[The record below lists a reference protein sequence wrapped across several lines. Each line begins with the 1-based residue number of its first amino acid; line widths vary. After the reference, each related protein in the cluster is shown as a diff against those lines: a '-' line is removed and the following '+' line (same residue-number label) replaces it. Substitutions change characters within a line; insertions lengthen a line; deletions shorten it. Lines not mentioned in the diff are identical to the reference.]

1 MATTQ
6 GTPPPDEPGITSKI
20 GQVEIDWPRSL
31 GFFGAIGAATALEL
45 IPIPIA
51 VFVASV
57 PFLKLLNRPDAPK
70 ASKFFSEVVAGA
82 SKPVGGD
89 SEGTIHWSKTAQS
102 KRRRPSRTG
111 KAPARRSRS

>member
-1 MATTQ
+1 MAMTQ
-6 GTPPPDEPGITSKI
+6 GPQPPEEQGITSKV
-20 GQVEIDWPRSL
+20 GEVEIDWPRSL
-31 GFFGAIGAATALEL
+31 GFFGALGAATALEF

-51 VFVASV
+51 LFVASV

-89 SEGTIHWSKTAQS
+89 SEGTIHWSKESQS
-102 KRRRPSRTG
+102 TGRRPSRSRGARARG
-111 KAPARRSRS
+111 KVS

>member
-1 MATTQ
+1 V
-6 GTPPPDEPGITSKI
+6 
-20 GQVEIDWPRSL
+20 GQIEIDWPRSL

-51 VFVASV
+51 LFVASV
-57 PFLKLLNRPDAPK
+57 PFLKLLNRANAPK

-89 SEGTIHWSKTAQS
+89 SEGTIHWSKQALS
-102 KRRRPSRTG
+102 KRGRRTRSG
-111 KAPARRSRS
+111 KTRAKRKVS